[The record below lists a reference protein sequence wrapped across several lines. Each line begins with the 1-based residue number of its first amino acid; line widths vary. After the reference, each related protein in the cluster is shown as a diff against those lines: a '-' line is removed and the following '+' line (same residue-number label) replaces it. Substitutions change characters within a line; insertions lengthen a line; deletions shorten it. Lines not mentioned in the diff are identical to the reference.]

1 MPHSPTLL
9 IIDDDRAIC
18 AMLAEIARN
27 LGYTVH
33 TASTSS
39 EIEAIMSTPHDLVM
53 LDLSLGDT
61 DGMVVMRSLA
71 AQHPGARMV
80 LLTGAD
86 VSVLSGAR
94 RVAEMS
100 GFQVLGAF
108 AKPAPIAD
116 LETLL
121 RNEAPALEPATTGPS
136 PQLRATVLDA
146 LDHAQMFMLYQ
157 PILHFPTGEI
167 VGAEALVRLALEGS
181 DTISPAVWVPIIEEA
196 GRTRDLLDVVF
207 RLVSRDRAHVPAL
220 QALENISLNLSLL
233 DLADLHLPERAA
245 TALSDTA
252 PPHAWTL
259 ELTETAELGALHD
272 ALDVLVRLRLK
283 GFLLAM
289 DDFGTGSN
297 TLDRLREMPLT
308 SLKAD
313 RRFIRTDF
321 KDREHSLSMLRAA
334 VELGA
339 ALGLKVVAE
348 GIETAD
354 ELELARSVGCDYGQG
369 YFIGRPVRAEAFG
382 VLVASWMLQGTD
394 TNH

>member
-1 MPHSPTLL
+1 MPLSPTLL

-27 LGYTVH
+27 LGYVVD
-33 TASTSS
+33 TASTAG
-39 EIEAIMSTPHDLVM
+39 EIELIIATPHDVVM

-71 AQHPGARMV
+71 NHHPGARLV

-100 GFQVLGAF
+100 GFHVLGAF
-108 AKPAPIAD
+108 AKPAPIVE
-116 LETLL
+116 LEALL
-121 RNEAPALEPATTGPS
+121 RDEAPAVEPVAAGPS
-136 PQLRATVLDA
+136 PQLQHTVLQA
-146 LDHAQMFMLYQ
+146 LDRGQMFMLYQ
-157 PILHFPTGEI
+157 PIVEFASGAI
-167 VGAEALVRLALEGS
+167 IGAEALVRLALDGS
-181 DTISPAVWVPIIEEA
+181 DTISPAVWVPIIEA
-196 GRTRDLLDVVF
+196 SGRTRDLLDVVF
-207 RLVSRDRAHVPAL
+207 RLVSHDRRQVPAL
-220 QALENISLNLSLL
+220 QSLQNISLNLSLL

-259 ELTETAELGALHD
+259 ELTETAEIGTLHD

-289 DDFGTGSN
+289 DDFGTGAS

-321 KDREHSLSMLRAA
+321 KDREHSVSMLRAA

-339 ALGLKVVAE
+339 ALGLRVVAE
-348 GIETAD
+348 GIETAE
-354 ELELARSVGCDYGQG
+354 ELELARSVGCDFGQG

-382 VLVASWMLQGTD
+382 VLVASWLVQNSD
-394 TNH
+394 I

>member
-1 MPHSPTLL
+1 MTSIPTLL

-18 AMLAEIARN
+18 AMLTEIARN
-27 LGYTVH
+27 LGYRVDS
-33 TASTSS
+33 ASTAA
-39 EIEAIMSTPHDLVM
+39 EIEVAIDRPHDLVM

-71 AQHPGARMV
+71 AQHPGARLV

-100 GFQVLGAF
+100 GFRVLGAF
-108 AKPAPIAD
+108 AKPAPIVELEALLRDEAPLPDPTPTAPSAD
-116 LETLL
+116 L
-121 RNEAPALEPATTGPS
+121 
-136 PQLRATVLDA
+136 RAIVLDA
-146 LDHAQMFMLYQ
+146 LDHGKMFMLYQ
-157 PILHFPTGEI
+157 PIVDFTERRI
-167 VGAEALVRLALEGS
+167 SGAEALVRLDLDGS
-181 DTISPAVWVPIIEEA
+181 QAISPAVWVPIIEEA

-207 RLVSRDRAHVPAL
+207 RLTTHDRAHVPAL

-233 DLADLHLPERAA
+233 DLADLQLPEHAEL
-245 TALSDTA
+245 ALHQAS
-252 PPHAWTL
+252 PPGSWTL
-259 ELTETAELGALHD
+259 ELTETAEISTLHD

-283 GFLLAM
+283 GFRIAM
-289 DDFGTGSN
+289 DDFGTGAS
-297 TLDRLREMPLT
+297 TLDRLKELPLT

-321 KDREHSLSMLRAA
+321 HDSEHSVSMLKAA

-369 YFIGRPVRAEAFG
+369 YFIGKPVRAEAFG
-382 VLVASWMLQGTD
+382 VLVASWLIQNEPATD
-394 TNH
+394 